1 MLTEAMNTYNI
12 ALYAIKEKGYKIKLE
27 LDETEEEIISWIA
40 TKETI
45 TISAFNPLSLLA
57 LAVVIEQYGMEWKQ
71 IETGNLYDEILEEK
85 IKELHTVI
93 EKSQENMMGKFEKY
107 VEDNKYERELDTL
120 KQLCQKIMDLYQINK
135 KKCAVNTLL

>member
-1 MLTEAMNTYNI
+1 MLTEAMKTYNI

-71 IETGNLYDEILEEK
+71 IETGNLYDEILEE
-85 IKELHTVI
+85 
-93 EKSQENMMGKFEKY
+93 N
-107 VEDNKYERELDTL
+107 
-120 KQLCQKIMDLYQINK
+120 
-135 KKCAVNTLL
+135 